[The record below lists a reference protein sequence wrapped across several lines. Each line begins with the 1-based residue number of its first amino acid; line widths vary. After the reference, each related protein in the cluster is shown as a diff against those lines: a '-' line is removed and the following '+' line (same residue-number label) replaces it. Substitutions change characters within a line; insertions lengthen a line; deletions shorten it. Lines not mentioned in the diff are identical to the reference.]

1 MTPPVRPGALPWR
14 DRLLTHWRA
23 HGWRGFHRLRALLP
37 AATPGPL
44 LVATC
49 YGTRFRLFPGDEIDS
64 HVIREGFYESEVIEA
79 LRPALASPGAVLWVV
94 GANFGLHAVTAKCL
108 HPAAQVI
115 AFEPSPAMGAR
126 LLENCALNRMP
137 VTLHTS
143 ALGDGEAILP
153 FHANASG
160 NPGMSTL
167 HPVGG
172 FSYDHEFRVAVLTA
186 AAVIDRGLAPA
197 PTALLVDAE
206 GAETAV
212 LRGFG
217 RHLTA
222 PALRLV
228 VFEAGNDFLETRQ
241 PAALHACVTD
251 AGFRLEKLT
260 RREETAHTLSN
271 FLARRA

>member
-1 MTPPVRPGALPWR
+1 MTPADQLPSIPWQ
-14 DRLLTHWRA
+14 DRLLTRWRA
-23 HGWRGFHRLRALLP
+23 RGWRGFRRLRSLLP
-37 AATPGPL
+37 ASTPGPL
-44 LVATC
+44 LVPTR
-49 YGTRFRLFPGDEIDS
+49 YGARFRLFPGDEIDA

-79 LRPALASPGAVLWVV
+79 LRPALAAPDAVLWVV
-94 GANFGLHAVTAKCL
+94 GANFGLHAVTAKFL
-108 HPAAQVI
+108 HPGAQVI

-126 LLENCALNRMP
+126 LLENCALNRAP

-143 ALGDGEAILP
+143 ALGDAEAILP

-172 FSYDHEFRVAVLTA
+172 FAYDHAFCVAVLTA

-212 LRGFG
+212 MRGFG
-217 RHLTA
+217 RHLA
-222 PALRLV
+222 HPALRLV
-228 VFEAGNDFLETRQ
+228 VFEAGNDFLENRQ

-251 AGFRLEKLT
+251 AGFRLAKLI
-260 RREETAHTLSN
+260 RREATAHNLSN
-271 FLARRA
+271 FLAQRA